1 MSKVLISIFN
11 IINQMASHIS
21 YDIRT
26 VMTFF
31 RISRIILNS
40 CRQLNEIQT
49 GFDSRAYQWS
59 AEVVKAY
66 LHAHVCQVLNSAFI
80 TYMINTIIS
89 HISRISGN

>member
-40 CRQLNEIQT
+40 CT
-49 GFDSRAYQWS
+49 YQWS

-66 LHAHVCQVLNSAFI
+66 LHADVCQVLNSAFI